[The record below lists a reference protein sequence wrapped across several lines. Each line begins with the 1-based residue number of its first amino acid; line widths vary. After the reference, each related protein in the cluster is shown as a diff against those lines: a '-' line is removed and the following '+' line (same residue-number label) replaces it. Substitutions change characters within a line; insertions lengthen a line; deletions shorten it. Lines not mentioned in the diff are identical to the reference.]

1 MKYEQLKPNLLIPQL
16 EERLLE
22 LKETLKK
29 VNNDNSKIP
38 QDNFNLRI
46 AQRKGHPQYY
56 CVNKSTYPTGK
67 YIPHKQKAFAQR
79 LAQKDYYQQLV
90 QLLKHEIQATEQFLL
105 QITATNCKQNLRKS
119 QTAIEALYTKMCPAR
134 QKLITPVTLTS
145 EQYAIQ
151 WLNVTW
157 QGLPFLPDAPVH
169 TTIKQERVRSKSE
182 VLIADALTRHGIPY
196 RYEYPLIIKKN
207 NKSGIRPSTGSGTTN
222 SITLHPDFLCLNV
235 RTRQEFYWEHFGLMD
250 LSDYAKN
257 AAGKLRLYTENGIF
271 PGHNIIITMETQ
283 SEPLSTQT
291 IELTIKEY
299 LT

>member
-29 VNNDNSKIP
+29 VNNYNSKIP

-56 CVNKSTYPTGK
+56 CVNKSTYPNGK
-67 YIPHKQKAFAQR
+67 YIPHNQKTFAQR

-90 QLLKHEIQATEQFLL
+90 QLLTHEIQATEQFLL
-105 QITATNCKQNLRKS
+105 QITASNCKQNLRKT
-119 QTAIEALYTKMCPAR
+119 QTAIEALYTEMCPAR
-134 QKLITPVTLTS
+134 QNLITPITLTN
-145 EQYAIQ
+145 EQYASQ

-157 QGLPFLPDAPVH
+157 QGLPFLPNAPVH

-182 VLIADALTRHGIPY
+182 VLIADALARHGVPY
-196 RYEYPLIIKKN
+196 RYEYPLILKGTA
-207 NKSGIRPSTGSGTTN
+207 KSK
-222 SITLHPDFLCLNV
+222 TLYPDFMCLNV

-250 LSDYAKN
+250 SPEYAKN
-257 AAGKLRLYTENGIF
+257 ATGKLRLYTENGIF
-271 PGHNIIITMETQ
+271 PGRNLIITMETQ
-283 SEPLSTQT
+283 TEPLSTQT
-291 IELTIKEY
+291 IDLTIKQY
-299 LT
+299 LVS